1 MVYHRIMETKPSFAS
16 VAQDDSVEPDR
27 EATEDVIDRIMNMVD
42 DRVDHVPVSTVPAPT
57 QAPEPTC
64 ANLPVSQPVVRQSY
78 PEGQCWHFDDEC
90 DARARWRLHMKKDAI
105 TTGVEYAHRHMREYP
120 HMNQLCDKHFNDPSY
135 YLQRLYAVLIE
146 RI

>member
-1 MVYHRIMETKPSFAS
+1 MVYHRTMETKPSFAS
-16 VAQDDSVEPDR
+16 VAQNVNVEHGQ

-42 DRVDHVPVSTVPAPT
+42 DRVDHAPVSTVVPAPT
-57 QAPEPTC
+57 QAP
-64 ANLPVSQPVVRQSY
+64 ANLPVSQPVVRQPY
-78 PEGQCWHFDDEC
+78 PESQCWHFDDEC